1 MRRGGGET
9 GDARVDIK
17 GEYRIGAPRERVWSA
32 LNDPEVL
39 KACIPGCERLEQVSP
54 TELNARVVARIGPVQ
69 SAFDTRL
76 QLTNLNPPVSYTLVG
91 ESKGG
96 AAGFGKG
103 SADVVLDAEG
113 DVTVLRYTADF
124 QVGGKLGQVG
134 ARLVSG
140 VTRKTAD
147 DFFSTFSSRLDS
159 GAQKLAA
166 VGPAAP
172 ATRSRYVEI
181 AAVIA
186 IVVLI
191 AWLALR

>member
-1 MRRGGGET
+1 M
-9 GDARVDIK
+9 DIK
-17 GEYRIGAPRERVWSA
+17 GEYRIGASRERVWSA
-32 LNDPEVL
+32 LNDPEML
-39 KACIPGCERLEQVSP
+39 KACSPGCERLEQISP

-103 SADVVLDAEG
+103 SANVVLDEEG

-124 QVGGKLGQVG
+124 QVGGKLAQVG

-147 DFFSTFSSRLDS
+147 DFFTTFSTRLDS
-159 GAQKLAA
+159 GAQRVVA
-166 VGPAAP
+166 VEAAAP
-172 ATRSRYVEI
+172 TATRNRNFAI

-186 IVVLI
+186 LIILI